1 MWVIIISFKVGL
13 LNFSPCSWYLFL
25 LVFFLITGIIPL
37 YAIYWW
43 KIYFYP
49 INFGF
54 VILNQDRRIGCN
66 LFLFYILY
74 LFS

>member
-1 MWVIIISFKVGL
+1 MRVIIICFKVGL
-13 LNFSPCSWYLFL
+13 LNFSPCLLYLFL
-25 LVFFLITGIIPL
+25 LDFFLIIGIIPL

-54 VILNQDRRIGCN
+54 VILNQDKEIGCN
-66 LFLFYILY
+66 LF
-74 LFS
+74 